1 MGQILAGQHDGVY
14 LLRFEGDVR
23 LTLCSAVDRFLDE
36 MFADPQFRSV
46 SVDLSR
52 ASGIDSTSLGL
63 MAKLSLRAQERF
75 GFLPTLICS
84 EPDLLRVL
92 NSMGFEDVFE
102 IIAQAP
108 RSATELGALPQLDVS
123 EAELRERVLEAHQ
136 VLMGLNDGNRVAF
149 RDLVAALE
157 AECQAAPGDSPAAQE
172 SPASGSASGACGG

>member
-46 SVDLSR
+46 SVDLSQ
-52 ASGIDSTSLGL
+52 ANGVDSTSLGL

-75 GFLPTLICS
+75 GFLPSLICS
-84 EPDLLRVL
+84 DPDLLRVL
-92 NSMGFEDVFE
+92 HSMGFEDVFE
-102 IIAQAP
+102 IIEQAP
-108 RSATELGALPQLDVS
+108 RTATELGALPQLDVP

-149 RDLVAALE
+149 RDLVAVLE
-157 AECQAAPGDSPAAQE
+157 ADCQAAADDTATGQKGPV
-172 SPASGSASGACGG
+172 SGAASGACGG